1 MSLSLVDRII
11 YCNPIFTVF
20 ADKHLYFNMF
30 SSLSGC
36 WHLLLYVVID
46 AMLPQ
51 VKSVRTDSSE
61 CFCIN
66 FSFLK
71 NFCSCHVYLWVITF
85 LFSFW
90 YFPSQLFHH
99 VLYHHLPD
107 SKDMSCCWT
116 NQGPTQQC
124 HEKKRT
130 MYHTLT
136 QLQVINVNV
145 QWCTEKN
152 KIKHASLPNISMLV
166 QIGSEILW

>member
-1 MSLSLVDRII
+1 MFQSLQIIIIEGLLKLSLSLVDRII

-20 ADKHLYFNMF
+20 ADKHLYVNMF

-85 LFSFW
+85 
-90 YFPSQLFHH
+90 YFFFLIFPQPAIPPRPVTSSPKQQRYELLLDKPGTYPTMPRKEENH
-99 VLYHHLPD
+99 VPHSNSTP
-107 SKDMSCCWT
+107 
-116 NQGPTQQC
+116 G
-124 HEKKRT
+124 
-130 MYHTLT
+130 
-136 QLQVINVNV
+136 
-145 QWCTEKN
+145 N
-152 KIKHASLPNISMLV
+152 KC
-166 QIGSEILW
+166 